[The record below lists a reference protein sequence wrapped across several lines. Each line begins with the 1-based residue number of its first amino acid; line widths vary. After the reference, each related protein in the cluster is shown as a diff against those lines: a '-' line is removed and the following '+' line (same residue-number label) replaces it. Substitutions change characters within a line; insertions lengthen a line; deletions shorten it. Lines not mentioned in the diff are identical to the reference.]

1 MSRSTAAISLI
12 LLLAASAGPGCRSFQ
27 GNLLRRDLA
36 QAPPKPEQPDPAEL
50 VRLVSLEHDRRAG
63 LVQALKV
70 SNLNI
75 QVDAFTD
82 QAGRSRS
89 MFLGG
94 TAEGVLVMERP
105 RNLRIQLKKPLG
117 MSVADIGSNDE
128 QFWFANDLSHEMIV
142 GNYAQVEGFADPF
155 LASVRPDWIFEVL
168 GLEPIADDAAIERGD
183 SDSTLTIVEARTL
196 PNGVVMV
203 KESVLSVV
211 EQRIVEHRLYSEGR
225 KELLA
230 SARVEQPI
238 SVPVGPPDGASPPPT
253 IEIPRVVR
261 LTIPNVAELKM
272 TLSSGI
278 VSNPTDDFAAMTTFE
293 QPETQGYQLVDVLQL
308 AGEPGSSLASVSP
321 ASTPVP
327 PPIPPPSSSTT
338 PAPGALVLPR
348 SDREVAR
355 TEEVSSE
362 SRRFSSS
369 ERRPSGPVSLDL
381 PSAAR
386 IPAADIR
393 RETWS
398 SVDGNRFRRGVL
410 GRE

>member
-1 MSRSTAAISLI
+1 MSRSTAAVSLI

-36 QAPPKPEQPDPAEL
+36 QAPPKPEQPEPTEL

-75 QVDAFTD
+75 QIDTFTD

-117 MSVADIGSNDE
+117 MSVADIGSNDQ
-128 QFWFANDLSHEMIV
+128 QFWFANDLSHEMII

-168 GLEPIADDAAIERGD
+168 GLEPIAADATIERGE
-183 SDSTLTIVEARTL
+183 SDTMLTIVENRTL
-196 PNGVVMV
+196 PNGVIMV
-203 KESVLSVV
+203 KESVLSVA
-211 EQRIVEHRLYSEGR
+211 EQRIVEHRLYSESR

-230 SARVEQPI
+230 SARVEQPV
-238 SVPVGPPDGASPPPT
+238 SVPIGPGDGASPPPT
-253 IEIPRVVR
+253 IQIPRVVR
-261 LTIPNVAELKM
+261 LTIPNVAELRM

-278 VSNPTDDFAAMTTFE
+278 ELNPTDDFTAMTTFE
-293 QPETQGYQLVDVLQL
+293 QPEKQGYELVDLFQL
-308 AGEPGSSLASVSP
+308 AGQPGSALASVSP

-327 PPIPPPSSSTT
+327 PPIPPPSSSIT
-338 PAPGALVLPR
+338 APGALVLPR

-369 ERRPSGPVSLDL
+369 ERRPSDPVALDL

-386 IPAADIR
+386 VPAVNIR
-393 RETWS
+393 RETWN